1 MTNKLLTIDELLTKV
16 DSLKKEH
23 RFDLSSD
30 EDLSIAVMNLV
41 SLEEHFFFT
50 AVKTEKPEYFDLLH
64 EIREIR
70 KTLMKKLVKESE
82 GEIWCIEKHLLA
94 ASMRLIEVGTKYLHQ
109 ENRKEAEELFSKAY
123 RLYSLF
129 WGINLKLVN
138 LGTVKAI
145 DDDQLNVHDQEKK
158 DFWGKLGAIVK
169 KIIDCCK
176 E

>member
-1 MTNKLLTIDELLTKV
+1 MTNKLPSMDELLIKV

-23 RFDLSSD
+23 QLDLSSD

-50 AVKTEKPEYFDLLH
+50 ASKAEKPEYFDLLN
-64 EIREIR
+64 EIREMR
-70 KTLMKKLVKESE
+70 KALMKKLIKESE
-82 GEIWCIEKHLLA
+82 GEIWCVQKHLLA

-109 ENRKEAEELFSKAY
+109 ENRKEAEELFLKAY

-138 LGTVKAI
+138 LGEVRVI
-145 DDDQLNVHDQEKK
+145 DDDQLNAHDEEKK
-158 DFWGKLGAIVK
+158 GFWGKLGAIVK
-169 KIIDCCK
+169 QIIDCCK